1 MNDNTVR
8 PAGPGEGERLM
19 VRGIGHFLGRVRR
32 LEIHIYAAYAAYFW
46 ILAIFPAVM
55 LVISILQYTTIS
67 PGALRDLLD
76 RLVPASLQALTDYMI
91 DELFAVESPAVLSI
105 SAVMALWMTAKGV
118 LSLIHGL
125 NRIYTARETR
135 SPIRLRLRCVLFA
148 LCGVLA
154 NVFSA
159 NGRILTFLFGLI
171 DVTIYGVMCLTSAR
185 YGNAAMHLLYFL
197 PMQFIGFFQWRKRG
211 AGEGER
217 VRARRLAGRGWLLY
231 GAVFFVGLVVAYVVL
246 AALDKTEAAA
256 AVRWLV
262 LLDAFSMMCNILG
275 QWLMS
280 TAYME
285 QWIFWIGVNIA
296 SVAMW
301 VLTLRQSPDSSYAA
315 IYVVKYA
322 FYLLNSLNG
331 LRIWLA
337 LSRPDPTGKGS
348 GQCLEI

>member
-1 MNDNTVR
+1 MDR
-8 PAGPGEGERLM
+8 SERFNKWFNAFIL
-19 VRGIGHFLGRVRR
+19 IGM
-32 LEIHIYAAYAAYFW
+32 
-46 ILAIFPAVM
+46 AVVT
-55 LVISILQYTTIS
+55 LFVTGLK
-67 PGALRDLLD
+67 LRDAD
-76 RLVPASLQALTDYMI
+76 SGQALLI
-91 DELFAVESPAVLSI
+91 IAAVGS
-105 SAVMALWMTAKGV
+105 
-118 LSLIHGL
+118 
-125 NRIYTARETR
+125 
-135 SPIRLRLRCVLFA
+135 

-211 AGEGER
+211 AGDGER
-217 VRARRLAGRGWLLY
+217 VRARRLHGRGWLLY
-231 GAVFFVGLVVAYVVL
+231 GAVFLVGLVAAYVVL
-246 AALDKTEAAA
+246 SILDKAEAAS

-262 LLDAFSMMCNILG
+262 ILDAFSMMCNILG

-285 QWIFWIGVNIA
+285 QWIFWIGVNVA

-337 LSRPDPTGKGS
+337 LSRPDPTVEGAA
-348 GQCLEI
+348 